1 MAQTILL
8 VEDAPSSRKMLSF
21 TLTSG
26 GYQVVEAED
35 GRDALKKL
43 QSLSPDLL
51 ITDVHMPQMDGLT
64 FVRELRK
71 NSRHRHVPVILLTS
85 DSTDPVKD
93 EGKTLGISAWISK
106 PYRAE
111 RLLELV
117 KKVLQQDSGK

>member
-1 MAQTILL
+1 MAQSILL
-8 VEDAPSSRKMLSF
+8 VEDAPSSRKMFKF
-21 TLTSG
+21 TLTKA

-51 ITDVHMPQMDGLT
+51 ITDVHMPHMDGLS

-71 NSRHRHVPVILLTS
+71 NSRHKDVPVILLTS

-93 EGKTLGISAWISK
+93 EGKALGISAWIGK
-106 PYRAE
+106 PCKAE
-111 RLLELV
+111 RFLELV
-117 KKVLQQDSGK
+117 NKVLQQRSGK

>member
-21 TLTSG
+21 TLTKA
-26 GYQVVEAED
+26 GYEVVEAED

-43 QSLSPDLL
+43 QDLRVDL
-51 ITDVHMPQMDGLT
+51 FITDVHMPQMDGLS

-71 NSRHRHVPVILLTS
+71 NSRYRNTPVILLTS

-93 EGKTLGISAWISK
+93 EGKALGIFAWIGK
-106 PYRAE
+106 PYKAE

-117 KKVLQQDSGK
+117 KKVLQQGSGK